1 MVKMMI
7 TVVIIYALCWLPL
20 HTITLTGDAH
30 PEIWSY
36 QHIQVVWIAC
46 HWLAMSNCCYNP
58 MVYCWMNSRFRNGFR
73 YVLRYCPCAGYD
85 PNLHGPRRPIGVC
98 TFHTTI
104 KTTVGNVGI
113 GRPTEVSVNNKRT
126 YGVYSSTLSTQSTTK
141 GSGSRTGSD
150 SGEELPLKHHPHNGC
165 NSTSGRVHKDNNSS
179 PWSTP

>member
-1 MVKMMI
+1 MI

-30 PEIWSY
+30 PDIWSF

-73 YVLRYCPCAGYD
+73 YVLRFCPCVRYD
-85 PNLHGPRRPIGVC
+85 PNVHGPRRPLGVC
-98 TFHTTI
+98 TFHTTL
-104 KTTVGNVGI
+104 KATPSEVNVTN
-113 GRPTEVSVNNKRT
+113 RRT
-126 YGVYSSTLSTQSTTK
+126 YGVYTTTLIDRPVKASRGSNYKRT
-141 GSGSRTGSD
+141 SGSA
-150 SGEELPLKHHPHNGC
+150 SGEEVPLKLHSHNGY
-165 NSTSGRVHKDNNSS
+165 NTKIHRENNSS